1 MTLILLAIS
10 LTIAFCVLA
19 YNLAIYALPF
29 AAGLTAFQYAYAA
42 DASSLI
48 SDLAAISAA
57 LGSIALVIAV
67 VGFAKNPALRLVALA
82 IFAIPAAVA
91 GTTLVHGIA
100 KHMIDGGLVLN
111 LLCGA
116 GGLFIGIAAMINLYA
131 VGTAVLTR

>member
-48 SDLAAISAA
+48 SGLAAISAA

-82 IFAIPAAVA
+82 IFAIPAVIA
-91 GTTLVHGIA
+91 GTTVVHGIA

-111 LLCGA
+111 PLCGA

>member
-1 MTLILLAIS
+1 MI
-10 LTIAFCVLA
+10 
-19 YNLAIYALPF
+19 PPER
-29 AAGLTAFQYAYAA
+29 LTAHGRHLLNRRAFLNGTAT
-42 DASSLI
+42 
-48 SDLAAISAA
+48 A

-82 IFAIPAAVA
+82 IFAIPAVIA
-91 GTTLVHGIA
+91 GTTVVHGIA

>member
-48 SDLAAISAA
+48 SGLAAISAA

-82 IFAIPAAVA
+82 IFAIPAVIA
-91 GTTLVHGIA
+91 GYTVVHGIA